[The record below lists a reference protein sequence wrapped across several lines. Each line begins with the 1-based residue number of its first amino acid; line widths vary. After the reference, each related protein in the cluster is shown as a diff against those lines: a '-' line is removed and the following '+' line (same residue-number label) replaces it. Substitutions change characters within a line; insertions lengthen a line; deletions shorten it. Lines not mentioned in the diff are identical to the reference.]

1 MKILLLLLIS
11 FTAYSQNQVMLV
23 EVSKTWPNRAD
34 IEATPGKTYSYV
46 LGDDSARYFI
56 PPAGKI
62 VRAIIK
68 FEEVGTAP
76 STTEKIDAT
85 RETTQFSGSW
95 TAGATNATGWLG
107 NTIAYSNVSGETAKF
122 NFNGTGI
129 EVYAEKKPGHGTGT
143 ITITKGTQV
152 VATTS
157 VNFNAPLQLPA
168 KIFEKKD
175 LQRGDYTL
183 TLTVGS
189 GYSLLDYFV
198 VHK

>member
-1 MKILLLLLIS
+1 MKLTTLLLFITS
-11 FTAYSQNQVMLV
+11 FAFGQELMLV
-23 EVSKTWPNRAD
+23 EVTKTWPKRAD
-34 IEATPGKTYSYV
+34 IEATPGKTYSYT

-56 PPAGKI
+56 PPAGKTI
-62 VRAIIK
+62 KATIK

-76 STTEKIDAT
+76 STTETVDAT

-95 TAGATNATGWLG
+95 TAGATSASGWLG
-107 NTIAYSNVSGETAKF
+107 NTIAYSNIAGETAKF
-122 NFNGTGI
+122 NFTGTGI

-143 ITITKGTQV
+143 ITLTKGTQI

-157 VNFNAPLQLPA
+157 VNFNAPLELPA
-168 KIFEKKD
+168 KIFEKKN

-183 TLTVGS
+183 TLTVGT

>member
-1 MKILLLLLIS
+1 MKLTTLLLFITSVAFGQEL
-11 FTAYSQNQVMLV
+11 MLV
-23 EVSKTWPNRAD
+23 EVSKTWPKRAD
-34 IEATPGKTYSYV
+34 IEATPGKTYTYT

-56 PPAGKI
+56 PPAGKT
-62 VRAIIK
+62 VRAVIK

-76 STTEKIDAT
+76 ATTETIDAT

-189 GYSLLDYFV
+189 GWNLLDYFV

>member
-1 MKILLLLLIS
+1 MKLTTLLLFITSVAFGQEL
-11 FTAYSQNQVMLV
+11 MLV
-23 EVSKTWPNRAD
+23 EVSKTWPKRAD
-34 IEATPGKTYSYV
+34 IEATPGKTYTYT

-56 PPAGKI
+56 PPAGKT
-62 VRAIIK
+62 VRAVIK
-68 FEEVGTAP
+68 FEEVGSAP

-95 TAGATNATGWLG
+95 TAGPTSATGWLG

-122 NFNGTGI
+122 NFTGTGI

-189 GYSLLDYFV
+189 GWNLLDYFV